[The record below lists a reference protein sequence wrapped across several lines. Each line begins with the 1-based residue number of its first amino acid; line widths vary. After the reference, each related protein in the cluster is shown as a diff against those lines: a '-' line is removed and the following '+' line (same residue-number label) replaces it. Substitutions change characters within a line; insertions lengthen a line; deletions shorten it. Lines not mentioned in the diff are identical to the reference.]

1 MRSSKPRIARRMLID
16 GERAAV
22 RARNAT
28 AWYGARPTEPV
39 AGSAADRVRGAP
51 NQSLRVWGR
60 IDVAALPARP
70 DRLWRDDAARATA
83 VRRPDRVAREPV
95 SLSVAL
101 PCLRG
106 VNRYDR
112 ADQYCIHHQARGQT
126 LMPCRPQRRQRQIW
140 AYQPAPHSSKPSCA
154 VSSPQ
159 SRQKRRKRSG
169 PSRERV
175 ALRRA
180 TSDPDDQ
187 SPSAAN
193 KSCKRFRRSLPTGP
207 LRCRIEARPTRSRK

>member
-1 MRSSKPRIARRMLID
+1 MRAFEFGRR
-16 GERAAV
+16 
-22 RARNAT
+22 
-28 AWYGARPTEPV
+28 
-39 AGSAADRVRGAP
+39 S
-51 NQSLRVWGR
+51 
-60 IDVAALPARP
+60 DVAALPCGLTG
-70 DRLWRDDAARATA
+70 LWRDAAARATA

-106 VNRYDR
+106 GNRYDR

-159 SRQKRRKRSG
+159 SRQKRRNRSG
-169 PSRERV
+169 PSPERV

-180 TSDPDDQ
+180 RSDPDDQ

-193 KSCKRFRRSLPTGP
+193 KPCNRFGRMPPAGP
-207 LRCRIEARPTRSRK
+207 LRGGIQARPTRSRK